1 MTDIE
6 FRQKTITLIDSLK
19 TVCANYGLGND
30 GNEYKI
36 ITQTVLYKFIND
48 KFRFYAKKSNNKL
61 ANAENFW
68 EALESLDENEYQFLI
83 MDLGGA
89 FPELKSYQLLSYLYN
104 NQNNDDFAK
113 LFDDTLYSIA
123 VENADIFSIKK
134 RIIFFIFCI
143 KRIKFLNNF
152 ICSIF
157 FI

>member
-1 MTDIE
+1 MP
-6 FRQKTITLIDSLK
+6 
-19 TVCANYGLGND
+19 
-30 GNEYKI
+30 
-36 ITQTVLYKFIND
+36 
-48 KFRFYAKKSNNKL
+48 KSNNKL

-134 RIIFFIFCI
+134 RIIFHFLHQTNKIFE
-143 KRIKFLNNF
+143 
-152 ICSIF
+152 
-157 FI
+157 

>member
-68 EALESLDENEYQFLI
+68 EALESLDENEYQFC
-83 MDLGGA
+83 G
-89 FPELKSYQLLSYLYN
+89 
-104 NQNNDDFAK
+104 
-113 LFDDTLYSIA
+113 
-123 VENADIFSIKK
+123 
-134 RIIFFIFCI
+134 
-143 KRIKFLNNF
+143 
-152 ICSIF
+152 
-157 FI
+157 